1 MVGKP
6 VAVQIHHPHG
16 DSAHSGGGIRSCSS
30 GGSYV
35 YCADV
40 ERGQGN
46 DDVYAY
52 VQVRPDASAQPHSNT
67 CIPVQGVGKVLRIEA
82 EYYCNFIYLFDL
94 NIYFKLFYILSYM

>member
-1 MVGKP
+1 MVCKP
-6 VAVQIHHPHG
+6 VAVQVRHPHRG
-16 DSAHSGGGIRSCSS
+16 AADCCGRIGSGTS
-30 GGSYV
+30 GNSDV

-46 DDVYAY
+46 EDVYSD

-67 CIPVQGVGKVLRIEA
+67 CIPVQGVREILRVEP